1 MVKMGM
7 LCDDI
12 FDIAH
17 IWWTSGDLYL
27 FSVLIMKK
35 FILRILYVFV
45 GSCVFLVLLD
55 LIVSKGLQQSKD
67 YRFQVWTDIMQD
79 SINADVI
86 F

>member
-1 MVKMGM
+1 
-7 LCDDI
+7 
-12 FDIAH
+12 
-17 IWWTSGDLYL
+17 
-27 FSVLIMKK
+27 MKK